1 MPEELFRVRRPDGG
15 LIEGRHVGPADGR
28 TVVLHHGTPGSA
40 LLAHEFA
47 AVAEAHGLFVIA
59 LSRPGYAGS
68 TRRAG
73 RTVADVVAD
82 VRLALDHVGRDRYAS
97 VGWSGGGPHA
107 LACAARDAERCVGA
121 WSLAG
126 VAPYGVGF
134 DWTAGMAEE
143 NVEEFRLAL
152 EGGEAYLAMLEAAR
166 PLFLEATPD
175 TVVDLFGGLLPPVDR
190 AALAPLE
197 ARELFVESLAQGFAE
212 GYWGFHDD
220 DRAFLTDWGF
230 DPSAIDTPVAVW
242 FGDADTM
249 VPPSHGEWLVEHVAR
264 ATRRFAPGEG
274 HLSIL
279 AARAADLAA
288 DLVALARR

>member
-1 MPEELFRVRRPDGG
+1 MDFSDEVLTLD
-15 LIEGRHVGPADGR
+15 DGR
-28 TVVLHHGTPGSA
+28 RLEIAAMGDPAAPTVFYHHGTPGATSLVRENA
-40 LLAHEFA
+40 VLLEHAD
-47 AVAEAHGLFVIA
+47 LFFVTV
-59 LSRPGYAGS
+59 S
-68 TRRAG
+68 RAG
-73 RTVADVVAD
+73 YGASDRLAGRRVADCVAD
-82 VRLALDHVGRDRYAS
+82 ARAALDHLGRGDYVAY
-97 VGWSGGGPHA
+97 GHSGGGPHA
-107 LACAARDAERCVGA
+107 LACAALDERCTGA
-121 WSLAG
+121 LSLAG
-126 VAPYGVGF
+126 VAPYAEGF

-175 TVVDLFGGLLPPVDR
+175 TVVDLLGGLLPPVDR

-230 DPSAIDTPVAVW
+230 DPSAIDAPVAVW